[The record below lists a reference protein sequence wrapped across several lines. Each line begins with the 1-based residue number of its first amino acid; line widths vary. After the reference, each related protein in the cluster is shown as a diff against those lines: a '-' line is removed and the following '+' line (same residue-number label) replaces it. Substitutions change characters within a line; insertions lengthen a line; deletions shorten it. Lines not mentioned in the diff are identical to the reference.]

1 MGRKPNNSV
10 LCPIDYLIIG
20 QGIAGT
26 LIGYR
31 LERAGHRVTYQDAP
45 GQTAASS
52 VAAGIVNPITGRR
65 FVKSWRID
73 ELLPEA
79 RHLYGELE
87 AELGTK
93 IWYDLPLVRTLFNR
107 GDENDWLVRSADPG
121 YADYMEDRPATGRL
135 SELTATAFAYAG
147 VRQTARVDIRELVA
161 AFREKLVR
169 EGRFIAAAVDYENLP
184 TGYDRTLFCE
194 GWRSRFNPLFSFLPP
209 GGSKGEVLIVKT
221 EAPLLECMF
230 KHRVFL
236 VPRADG
242 TYWIGATNQ
251 NQFDDDSPTPSARQ
265 YLRDRLEEVL
275 TVPYTLLE
283 QQAAVRPT
291 VRDRR
296 PVIGQHPE
304 DSALYIFN
312 GLGTKGASLGPLASK
327 WLYDLLELGM
337 DLPTEVDLIRFR
349 S

>member
-1 MGRKPNNSV
+1 M
-10 LCPIDYLIIG
+10 
-20 QGIAGT
+20 
-26 LIGYR
+26 
-31 LERAGHRVTYQDAP
+31 DAP
-45 GQTAASS
+45 GQTSASS

-79 RHLYGELE
+79 RTLYRDLE
-87 AELGTK
+87 AHLDTK
-93 IWYDLPLVRTLFNR
+93 IWYDLPLLRTLFNR
-107 GDENDWLVRSADPG
+107 GDENDWLARSGEAGYSEYMVDRPDPG
-121 YADYMEDRPATGRL
+121 RL
-135 SELTATAFAYAG
+135 PEVTEAVFAYAG
-147 VRQTARVDIRELVA
+147 VRHTARVDVGHLVTEY
-161 AFREKLVR
+161 RTRLMR
-169 EGRFIAAAVDYENLP
+169 EGHFRAEAVDYANLP
-184 TGYDRTLFCE
+184 EDVDRIIFCE

-251 NQFDDDSPTPSARQ
+251 NQFRDDSPTPSARQ
-265 YLRDRLEEVL
+265 FLTDRLEEVL
-275 TVPYTLLE
+275 KVPYTLHE

-296 PVIGQHPE
+296 PLLGQHPAYP
-304 DSALYIFN
+304 SRFMFN
-312 GLGTKGASLGPLASK
+312 GLGTKGASVAPLSSR
-327 WLYDLLELGM
+327 WLYDLLESG
-337 DLPTEVDLIRFR
+337 LPVPAEVDIARFWR
-349 S
+349 